1 MATLQLIIFYM
12 GIVLW
17 TILFIQI
24 FYLAVLAVAG
34 RLIPAEK
41 FTKASKLRR
50 MVVLI
55 PAYKED
61 GVIVEVATDALHQ
74 DYPRDKYDVVVIADS
89 LKPETVKKLQS
100 IPVKV
105 VEVKFEKSTKS
116 KALNAAM
123 SALPETYD
131 CAVILDA
138 DNLMESNLLHKINDA
153 FEAGYQIVQGHRVAR
168 NLDTPVAILDAVSE
182 EINNHIFREGNRAVG
197 LSCSLIGSG
206 MAFNYK
212 MFKEVMQNIQAVG
225 GFDKELELYFTREGI
240 KTAWLPLGYVYDE
253 KVQNYESLGNQRRRW
268 LAAQFIYFG
277 QHFGPALLTLVTRGN
292 LDYFFRTWQQIQLP
306 RVLLLGLTTLLTAF
320 FLLVQ
325 PFILSQYW
333 LFLWALLIFTL
344 GISMPVYLLNTKLFH
359 AVLYLPAGIWKM
371 FLSLLKI
378 KGANKTFIHT
388 THTGGDQSKGKKR

>member
-1 MATLQLIIFYM
+1 MGTLQLIIFYV

-24 FYLAVLAVAG
+24 FYLAILAIAG
-34 RLIPAEK
+34 RLIPSEK
-41 FTKASKLRR
+41 FPKSDKLRR

-61 GVIVEVATDALHQ
+61 GVIVEVASNALHQ
-74 DYPRDKYDVVVIADS
+74 DYPRDHYDVVVIADS
-89 LKPETVKKLQS
+89 LRQETVSKLQS

-123 SALPETYD
+123 SALPENYD

-153 FEAGYQIVQGHRVAR
+153 FNAGYQIVQGHRVAR
-168 NLDTPVAILDAVSE
+168 NLNTPVAILDAVSE

-206 MAFNYK
+206 MAFSYT
-212 MFKEVMQNIQAVG
+212 MFKEVMLNIKAVG

-268 LAAQFIYFG
+268 LSAQFIYFG
-277 QHFGPALLTLVTRGN
+277 QHIGPAIKMLFTKGN
-292 LDYFFRTWQQIQLP
+292 FDYFFRTWQQIQLP
-306 RVLLLGLTTLLTAF
+306 RVLLLGLVTLLTAI
-320 FLLVQ
+320 FLVIQ
-325 PFILSQYW
+325 PFGISQYW
-333 LFLWALLIFTL
+333 LFLWGLMIFTL
-344 GISMPVYLLNTKLFH
+344 GISMPVYLLNARLLH
-359 AVLYLPAGIWKM
+359 AILYLPAGIWKM

-388 THTGGDQSKGKKR
+388 THTGGSNSRGKKR